1 MNDAV
6 IGIGSNI
13 DPQAHVD
20 AAISRLDYEFEL
32 VSLSSMVWTDPIGRP
47 EQDKYLNGVA
57 RIRTPLDQDHLKR
70 ALHRIEDDLGRARGA
85 DKFAPRTIDLD
96 VVVFNGRIVDED
108 IHTRDFLRSAVLEVA
123 PDISV

>member
-20 AAISRLDYEFEL
+20 AAISRLANEFEL
-32 VSLSSMVWTDPIGRP
+32 VSLSGMVWTEPIGRP
-47 EQDKYLNGVA
+47 EQDRYLNGAA
-57 RIRTPLDQDHLKR
+57 RVRTSLDQTDLQR
-70 ALHRIEDDLGRARGA
+70 ALHRIENSLGRVRES
-85 DKFAPRTIDLD
+85 DRFAPRTIDLD
-96 VVVFNGRIVDED
+96 VVVFNGQIVDED

-123 PDISV
+123 PEIRV